1 MTKAVEQG
9 LPKLRIEEAAAR
21 RQARIDKGEDV
32 IVGVNRFRLDD
43 EAKVDILDI
52 DNAKVRLSQIAR
64 LKKIRE
70 TRSKTDC
77 DTALKNLER
86 VASSGSGNLLEAA
99 VDAARARATLGE
111 ISDAMERAFD
121 RHKATTRVISGVY
134 GDAYKGDS
142 EYQLIQQKIADYRT
156 EKQRE
161 VAAKAIDL
169 DMDAIGVSSLAAGH
183 RTLVPELI
191 AELRAA
197 GRDDIIVICGGVI
210 PEQDYAFLK
219 DAGVTA
225 IFGPG
230 TNVLDAA
237 NVVLSEIAGLKR
249 NR

>member
-1 MTKAVEQG
+1 
-9 LPKLRIEEAAAR
+9 
-21 RQARIDKGEDV
+21 
-32 IVGVNRFRLDD
+32 
-43 EAKVDILDI
+43 
-52 DNAKVRLSQIAR
+52 
-64 LKKIRE
+64 
-70 TRSKTDC
+70 
-77 DTALKNLER
+77 
-86 VASSGSGNLLEAA
+86 
-99 VDAARARATLGE
+99 
-111 ISDAMERAFD
+111 MERAFD

-156 EKQRE
+156 EKQREPRILVAKMGQDGHDRGAKIIATAFADMGFAVELSDMFETPSE